1 MIRLLGFLIA
11 LPLALQAAPAPPLPR
26 SVAVLYNSSSPDSK
40 ALAELYAQARQIP
53 ADNLIGLPLPDAEE
67 ISRKDFNAK
76 LLEPLVAEYEQRQW
90 WKRQKDSQGNIVP
103 VDSQIDVLVCMR
115 GVPSRI
121 APDPSLPIPQPG
133 EKAYLETNQAAV
145 DSELALLGVE
155 GLPLKGGLKNPYF
168 QHHLEIGQ
176 ANLPMTLVGR
186 IDAPTPAICER
197 MIRDAVET
205 EKSGLWGMTVID
217 IAKKF
222 PEAIQGDPALENIAR
237 NSREAGF
244 PVMVDRFP
252 ETLPPNFPLKDTAVY
267 FGWYDWHVSGPF
279 LNPAFKFKKGA
290 VAVHLHSFSA
300 AQLRNPS
307 QNWSAPLLAKG
318 AAATLGNVYEPF
330 LQMTHHFDIF
340 HERLL
345 EGYTLVEAA
354 YMSLPVL
361 SWQNVVLGDP
371 LYRPFLRLDGSG
383 EVLKEDKPYRALRV
397 AQMRWKGDAKEMDA
411 MLREGADRL
420 KSGPMMEAIA
430 LMRAAGPDAAGA
442 TADFQKAKLYYADK
456 PDRLRMDLHIAAQDR
471 AAGRNA
477 AAAKILRGAGTLY
490 LDIPEATAA
499 AAWLN
504 LLEPP
509 PAKPQQK

>member
-11 LPLALQAAPAPPLPR
+11 LPLALHAAPAPPPAEA
-26 SVAVLYNSSSPDSK
+26 VAILYNSSAADSK
-40 ALAELYAQARQIP
+40 ALAEFYAKARGIP
-53 ADNLIGLPLPDAEE
+53 EDHLIGLPLPESEE
-67 ISRKDFNAK
+67 ISREDFK
-76 LLEPLVAEYEQRQW
+76 KQLLAPLVGEYERRNW
-90 WKRQKDSQGNIVP
+90 WTRDRDPQGNVVP
-103 VDSQIDVLVCMR
+103 TRNDIRVLVTMR

-121 APDPSLPIPQPG
+121 APDPSLPIPKPD

-155 GLPLKGGLKNPYF
+155 GLPLKGGLNNPYF
-168 QHHLEIGQ
+168 KADKSIAETG
-176 ANLPMTLVGR
+176 LPMTLVGR
-186 IDAPTPAICER
+186 IDGPTKAICER

-205 EKSGLWGMTVID
+205 EKTGLWGMTVID

-237 NSREAGF
+237 KSRETGL

-252 ETLPPNFPLKDTAVY
+252 ETLPSHFPLKDTAVY

-279 LNPAFKFKKGA
+279 LNPGFKFKKGA

-300 AQLRNPS
+300 AQLRNPA

-340 HERLL
+340 HARLL
-345 EGYTLVEAA
+345 AGYSLVEAA
-354 YMSLPVL
+354 YMSVPVL

-371 LYRPFLRLDGSG
+371 LYRPFLHLDGGG
-383 EVLKEDKPYRALRV
+383 EVAEDDRAYRAIRV
-397 AQMRWKGDAKEMDA
+397 ASMRWKDQPRELDMK
-411 MLREGADRL
+411 LREGADRL
-420 KSGPMMEAIA
+420 KSGAMMEAVGLLNA
-430 LMRAAGPDAAGA
+430 EQRSSAAA
-442 TADFQKAKLYYADK
+442 ADFQKAKLYYTAK
-456 PDRLRMDLHIAAQDR
+456 PDRLRMDLHIAAFDR

-499 AAWLN
+499 AVWLN
-504 LLEPP
+504 ALEPP
-509 PAKPQQK
+509 PTKPQQK